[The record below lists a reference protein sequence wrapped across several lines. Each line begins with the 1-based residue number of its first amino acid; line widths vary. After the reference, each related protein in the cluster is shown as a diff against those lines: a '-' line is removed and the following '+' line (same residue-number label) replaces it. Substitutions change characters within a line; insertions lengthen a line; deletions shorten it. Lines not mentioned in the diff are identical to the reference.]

1 MDYEY
6 AEDARIREGMER
18 ILGFEHWNASGLL
31 RVIYD
36 FPETVGLL
44 CSLVGSLVLVGGLF
58 SVLARSMSGVVLLL
72 LPLIPIVISV
82 AFTRY
87 NARLTAELTAAMP
100 KSNAMCMFYL
110 AEYILPSGA
119 ALDIRLFRQQK
130 LIMNVIARDR
140 FQTIIKLF
148 TKIMFPGGL
157 TAFANAL
164 IGGAAYIVVGL
175 QALGGAL
182 GIGQVTQYVGAIT
195 TFTSSL
201 SSFVR
206 SVQKLAENT
215 KYLLLLYDFLDLP
228 AIKYQGTLTTEK
240 RSDSAYL
247 LEFRD
252 VSFKYPGTDVWA
264 LRHVNLQLHIGRKLA
279 VVGTNGSGK
288 STMIKLLCR
297 LYDATEGEI
306 TLNGIDVRKYDLRE
320 YMDLFAVAFQD
331 YKLTAFPLG
340 QNVAAAMDY
349 DTDRVRETLRQ
360 VGFTSDMPLETPLY
374 KEFDEDGVQISGG
387 EAQKI
392 ALARA
397 LYRAAP
403 VIILDEPTAA
413 LDPIAEADIY
423 SKFDSIVENR
433 TAIYISH
440 RLSSCRFCDDIAVFD
455 HGELIQRGSHDTL
468 LGDSGGKYH
477 EMWNAQAQWYE

>member
-1 MDYEY
+1 
-6 AEDARIREGMER
+6 
-18 ILGFEHWNASGLL
+18 
-31 RVIYD
+31 
-36 FPETVGLL
+36 
-44 CSLVGSLVLVGGLF
+44 LVGGLF
-58 SVLARSMSGVVLLL
+58 FVLARSVSGVALLV

-82 AFTRY
+82 VATRR
-87 NARLTAELTAAMP
+87 NARLTAEATATQP
-100 KSNAMCMFYL
+100 KLNALFTYYL
-110 AEYILPSGA
+110 GEYILASGA
-119 ALDIRLFRQQK
+119 ALDIRLYRQQK
-130 LIMNVIARDR
+130 LILDVIARSR
-140 FQTIIKLF
+140 FSVMIKLYA
-148 TKIMFPGGL
+148 KMSCLPNSL
-157 TAFANAL
+157 TAFVNAL
-164 IGGAAYIVVGL
+164 IGGVAYMVVGL
-175 QALGGAL
+175 KALGGAL

-201 SSFVR
+201 SSFVG
-206 SVQKLAENT
+206 SVQELAENT

-228 AIKYQGTLTTEK
+228 AVKYQGTLTTEK
-240 RSDSAYL
+240 RSDNAYEL
-247 LEFRD
+247 AFRD
-252 VSFKYPGTDVWA
+252 VSFKYPGTDTWA

-279 VVGTNGSGK
+279 VVGMNGSGK

-349 DTDRVRETLRQ
+349 DADRVRETLRQ
-360 VGFTSDMPLETPLY
+360 VGFTNAMPLDTPLY

-455 HGELIQRGSHDTL
+455 HGELIQRGSHEEL
-468 LGDSGGKYH
+468 LSDADGKYH
-477 EMWNAQAQWYE
+477 EMWNAQAQWYK